1 MPDQKPRSSRHFVVS
16 GLLIHFVGAIITSFS
31 LPASFARYSGSS
43 AIPVVLFGITVL
55 LLGFI
60 LFLVGIG
67 RAAGGIDYLV
77 RVSAVSVEKQVPKI
91 SQISDQDGPVRLLA
105 PSAD

>member
-1 MPDQKPRSSRHFVVS
+1 LPDQKPRSSRHLVVS
-16 GLLIHFVGAIITSFS
+16 GLLIQFVGAIITSFS
-31 LPASFARYSGSS
+31 LPASFARYSAGS
-43 AIPVVLFGITVL
+43 AIPVVLFGIAVL

-77 RVSAVSVEKQVPKI
+77 RVSAVSVEKHMPKI
-91 SQISDQDGPVRLLA
+91 NQLSDQDGSVRPLA

>member
-16 GLLIHFVGAIITSFS
+16 GLLIQFVGAIITSFS
-31 LPASFARYSGSS
+31 LPASFARYSGGS
-43 AIPVVLFGITVL
+43 AIPVVLFGMAVL

-67 RAAGGIDYLV
+67 RAASGIDYLV
-77 RVSAVSVEKQVPKI
+77 RVSTMPKI
-91 SQISDQDGPVRLLA
+91 SQLSDHDGSVRPLA
-105 PSAD
+105 TSVD